1 MAMLERRLAPK
12 KVEITLGPIRSDLVL
27 NLARTA
33 GLKLVPLDVEGLAV
47 VLGVDVR
54 YEPMDMENSGKISR
68 SGRGH
73 VITINALHHPNRKRF
88 TLAHEIGHYCLHR
101 SMQVEFVDE
110 VFFRDETT
118 SPVERE
124 ANRFAADILM
134 PEDAFR
140 EFAVKNS
147 SKVEDIA
154 DHFQVSSLAVRFRAK
169 QLGFQGHGLS

>member
-1 MAMLERRLAPK
+1 MAILERRFAPK
-12 KVEITLGPIRSDLVL
+12 KVDVDQGPVRADVVL
-27 NLARTA
+27 NLARTT

-47 VLGVDVR
+47 ALGVDVR
-54 YEPMDMENSGKISR
+54 YEPMDMEKSGKISR
-68 SGRGH
+68 FGRGH

-101 SMQVEFVDE
+101 SMKEEFVDE
-110 VFFRDETT
+110 VFFRDET
-118 SPVERE
+118 SSQIERE

-134 PEDAFR
+134 PEEDFR
-140 EFAVKNS
+140 KFASQIS
-147 SKVEDIA
+147 SKVEDLA